1 MVLLGK
7 SKIDPIEVLISKA
20 LIESYISNGEFVSVK
35 NVLREYDEMKKEIKR
50 ILTSKNTI

>member
-1 MVLLGK
+1 MALLGK

-35 NVLREYDEMKKEIKR
+35 NVLREYDEMKKEIKK